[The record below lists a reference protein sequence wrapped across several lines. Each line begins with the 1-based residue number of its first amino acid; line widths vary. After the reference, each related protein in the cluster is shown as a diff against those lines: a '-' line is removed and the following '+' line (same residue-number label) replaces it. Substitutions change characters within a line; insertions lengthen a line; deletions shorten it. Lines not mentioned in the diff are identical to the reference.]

1 MKIFVNI
8 VTKGVLESF
17 FPNEIRKK
25 LKSIG
30 EIEYNTTDHAFCGQ
44 ELATA
49 LKGADILITG
59 WNQPLIRKEDLGDIK
74 LIVHTGGSVG
84 GIVDL
89 SVFDTDVKV
98 ISGNNYYAESVAE
111 GTLSYMLMALRKMG
125 ECSDLLKSGIWNPLH
140 NEGLFDKTVGIV
152 SLGSI
157 SRKLIPM
164 LKMFRTKIKVYSKIE
179 IDYAFAEK
187 MGYEY
192 DSLENI
198 FKTCDIV
205 TVHTAKKPE
214 TDNMINDKHFKLL
227 KKGALFVNTSRGS
240 VIDEQALIENLK
252 ENRFH
257 AVLDVY
263 QHEPLAPESELLK
276 LDNVILFPH
285 MGGPTYDRRK
295 FITSFLI
302 DDAVEFFSGGELK
315 NLITKKQAENMTV
328 IG

>member
-8 VTKGVLESF
+8 VIKDVLESF
-17 FPNEIRKK
+17 FPNEIREK

-30 EIEYNTTDHAFCGQ
+30 EVEYNLTDHAFCGE
-44 ELATA
+44 ELAAA
-49 LKGADILITG
+49 LKGADILVTG
-59 WNQPLIRKEDLGDIK
+59 WNQPLIHKEDLGDVK

-84 GIVDL
+84 GIIDL

-111 GTLSYMLMALRKMG
+111 GTLSYMLMALRRMG
-125 ECSDLLKSGIWNPLH
+125 ECSGLLKSGIWRPLH

-179 IDYAFAEK
+179 TDYAFAGE

-227 KKGALFVNTSRGS
+227 KKGALFINTSRGS

-263 QHEPLAPESELLK
+263 QHEPLAPESELLT

-302 DDAVEFFSGGELK
+302 DDAAEFFEGGELK

>member
-1 MKIFVNI
+1 MKIFVNVVI
-8 VTKGVLESF
+8 KDVLESF
-17 FPNEIRKK
+17 FPNEIREK
-25 LKSIG
+25 LKQMG
-30 EIEYNTTDHAFCGQ
+30 DVQYNTTDHTYYGA
-44 ELATA
+44 ELADA
-49 LKGADILITG
+49 LKGVDVLITG
-59 WNQPLIRKEDLGDIK
+59 WNQPTIRSEDLGDVK
-74 LIVHTGGSVG
+74 LIIHTGGSVG

-111 GTLSYMLMALRKMG
+111 GTLSYMLMALRRMG
-125 ECSDLLKSGIWNPLH
+125 ECSNLLKSGIWKPLQ
-140 NEGLFDKTVGIV
+140 NEGLFDKTIGIV

-179 IDYAFAEK
+179 MDYEYAAK

-205 TVHTAKKPE
+205 SVHTAKKPE
-214 TDNMINDKHFKLL
+214 TNNMINDKHFKLL
-227 KKGALFVNTSRGS
+227 KQGALFLNTSRGS
-240 VIDEQALIENLK
+240 IIDEQALIENLK

-263 QHEPLAPESELLK
+263 QEEPLSSDSELLK
-276 LDNVILFPH
+276 LNNVILFPH

-295 FITSFLI
+295 YITSFLI
-302 DDAVEFFSGGELK
+302 DDALGFFYGEELK
-315 NLITKKQAENMTV
+315 NLITKKQAENMT
-328 IG
+328 II